1 MRRPMLALGLL
12 ALTVSVGAQAPAPNK
27 MGLTRASSAKSERNG
42 NITHLTG
49 NVIVWVGNARVTA
62 DEAFVNFET
71 EEIEFR
77 GNVRMAPARGR

>member
-1 MRRPMLALGLL
+1 MRRSMLALGLL
-12 ALTVSVGAQAPAPNK
+12 ALTVSVGAQAPA
-27 MGLTRASSAKSERNG
+27 SAKSEQNG

-49 NVIVWVGNARVTA
+49 NVVVWVGNARVTA

-77 GNVRMAPARGR
+77 GNVRMAPTQGR